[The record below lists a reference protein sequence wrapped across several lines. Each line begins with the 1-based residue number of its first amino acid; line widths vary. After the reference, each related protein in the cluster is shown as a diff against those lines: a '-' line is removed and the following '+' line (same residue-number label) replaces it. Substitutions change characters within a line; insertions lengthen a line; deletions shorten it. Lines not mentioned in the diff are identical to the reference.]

1 MFNELQRY
9 IHNQWS
15 YSFGSDTGH
24 PSVISSMQLGKN
36 QLCCL
41 KKSADPP
48 PAPTL
53 V

>member
-1 MFNELQRY
+1 MFNELQHY

-24 PSVISSMQLGKN
+24 PSVIPSMQLGKT
-36 QLCCL
+36 QLCHL
-41 KKSADPP
+41 KKSARTPP
-48 PAPTL
+48 SPR